1 MEENGA
7 ECQEC
12 SGPNQPEIRLAG
24 SPQALN
30 ATRSH
35 RKTALLSIQRESL
48 ALERSRQVQIAQSYH
63 SGSLHEFASRC

>member
-35 RKTALLSIQRESL
+35 RKTAQR
-48 ALERSRQVQIAQSYH
+48 
-63 SGSLHEFASRC
+63 ASVDTTRVFSFRA